1 MVVVDDC
8 KIMMVKG
15 LCIKLF
21 VVLVYIKVVDW
32 VVWVVIDVLVMLL
45 IFIDR
50 LLLVVVDLEC
60 IVELVI

>member
-50 LLLVVVDLEC
+50 FLLVVVDLEC